1 MFTKLLDNIDNSRYY
16 STIAY
21 RIVRGRE
28 TREIEVN
35 KMTEATLNEQ
45 KIQAE
50 IAKLMAETAK
60 LNKEIRWYEIVAI
73 SAATLTVVA
82 IAKLFI

>member
-1 MFTKLLDNIDNSRYY
+1 
-16 STIAY
+16 
-21 RIVRGRE
+21 
-28 TREIEVN
+28 
-35 KMTEATLNEQ
+35 MTEVTLNEQ

-60 LNKEIRWYEIVAI
+60 LNKEIRWYEIVI
-73 SAATLTVVA
+73 VSAATLTVVA